1 MGVNYYPHP
10 QTAIAWDF
18 EKKKFV
24 MVDAHGYKPN

>member
-1 MGVNYYPHP
+1 MGLNYHPHP

-24 MVDAHGYKPN
+24 LVDSRGYKTN